1 MDAKEA
7 EILIDIVGG
16 LIFIVSII
24 ISTANQ

>member
-16 LIFIVSII
+16 LILIVSII
-24 ISTANQ
+24 ISTSNQ